1 MTLIAKL
8 ATPDT
13 KDKWLGYYTSLWG
26 VGSMTGPLLGSAL
39 YSVLGFELTF
49 YVYGG
54 LEILLALVV
63 RYKIKNSQNTTEESN
78 QNEDLLSKAS
88 K

>member
-8 ATPDT
+8 ATPDA

-39 YSVLGFELTF
+39 YSVLGFELMF

-54 LEILLALVV
+54 LEFLLALVV
-63 RYKIKNSQNTTEESN
+63 RHKIKNSPTSN
-78 QNEDLLSKAS
+78 EQLSKSEDLLS
-88 K
+88 

>member
-39 YSVLGFELTF
+39 YSVLSFELMF
-49 YVYGG
+49 YLYGG

-63 RYKIKNSQNTTEESN
+63 RYKVKNSPIPTEESN
-78 QNEDLLSKAS
+78 QKEDLLSKAS
-88 K
+88 N